1 MVLIARRIILL
12 ASLVFTLG
20 TKVFAQV
27 EDVSTRFYFPGSLG
41 ISCPLINS
49 RTTLNDGLSVNTAI
63 EYRPTYTNDVFFRI
77 DYDALNNNYTGFA
90 RNIPTNIIKGKLST
104 DFLIIGAGY
113 RQKFGR
119 WGLYGILQPGL
130 GIHSFERAV
139 NTPGGIVLNNVTNNS
154 LALKGDIGIEFYIA
168 RHFAA
173 VFDPSLYKIFSN
185 SGFNTSHSQF
195 GALNIGITTT
205 IF

>member
-1 MVLIARRIILL
+1 MVLI
-12 ASLVFTLG
+12 SG
-20 TKVFAQV
+20 TKIFAQV
-27 EDVSTRFYFPGSLG
+27 EDVSARFYFPGSLG
-41 ISCPLINS
+41 ISFPLINS
-49 RTTLNDGLSVNTAI
+49 HTTLNNGLTVNTAI
-63 EYRPTYTNDVFFRI
+63 EYRPTYINDVFFRI
-77 DYDALNNNYTGFA
+77 DYDALNNNYTSIA

-119 WGLYGILQPGL
+119 WAIYGILQPGL

-139 NTPGGIVLNNVTNNS
+139 NPADGVVLNNVTSNS
-154 LALKGDIGIEFYIA
+154 LALKGDIGVEFYIT

-173 VFDPSLYKIFSN
+173 VFDPSIYKIFSN
-185 SGFNTSHSQF
+185 SGFNISHSQF

>member
-1 MVLIARRIILL
+1 MALTGKRLILL
-12 ASLVFTLG
+12 ALIVITLG

-27 EDVSTRFYFPGSLG
+27 EDVSARFYFPGSVG

-49 RTTLNDGLSVNTAI
+49 RTTLNNGLSVNTAI
-63 EYRPTYTNDVFFRI
+63 EYRPTYINDMFFRI

-119 WGLYGILQPGL
+119 WGLYGLLQPGL
-130 GIHSFERAV
+130 GMHSYERAV
-139 NTPGGIVLNNVTNNS
+139 NTSGGVVLNNVTSNS
-154 LALKGDIGIEFYIA
+154 LALKGDIGIEYYITP
-168 RHFAA
+168 HFAA

-185 SGFNTSHSQF
+185 SGFNLSHSQF